1 MSTDDRYELARQI
14 LNEIAA
20 SGTCTDHIDVHVTAK
35 GRGFDLE
42 VDRLLQQKTVR
53 DEVDAVCEKA
63 RRKPSLAD

>member
-14 LNEIAA
+14 IDEIAA

-42 VDRLLQQKTVR
+42 VDRLLSQKTVR
-53 DEVDAVCEKA
+53 DEIDAICEKA
-63 RRKPSLAD
+63 RGNSA